1 MPRQLLGWRGANQLF
16 CSLTFFIAALTR
28 VFFSFGVKA
37 FHSLRN
43 SFDTSA
49 RSCLGF
55 GSPDEDCSV
64 TMLI

>member
-1 MPRQLLGWRGANQLF
+1 
-16 CSLTFFIAALTR
+16 
-28 VFFSFGVKA
+28 
-37 FHSLRN
+37 LRN